1 MTVAAPSRA
10 LALDAILA
18 MTGGLLAIVG
28 SVLPWANAATAATA
42 ANSQIGA
49 TFFDGKIFIL
59 MGILV
64 IVTSGTRL
72 AAGTLPAN
80 IVATVGRLLGTGPWI
95 WILAGGYIVMYG
107 VVDLRDLSEQVNQ
120 QVSGLASV
128 GPGIYLDVAAGVAI
142 VVSGTIG
149 LLARRREAAHPPQPD
164 A

>member
-18 MTGGLLAIVG
+18 MTGGLPAIVG

-120 QVSGLASV
+120 QVER
-128 GPGIYLDVAAGVAI
+128 PGFGRAWDL
-142 VVSGTIG
+142 S
-149 LLARRREAAHPPQPD
+149 RRRRGRRHRGQRHNRTACSPP
-164 A
+164 